1 MRRPLCVTFVAIA
14 LSHVFPGP
22 VPCSAEGFPR
32 TSRTDAKELS
42 CPIPPAD
49 PAPTAAVNGP
59 RARSD
64 HALLSL
70 RPLAA
75 LAAFPAPRDLVR
87 SGALLTPA
95 VLRSALA
102 ARRERLTRTDVV
114 TALNLELVTLAED
127 HAVITWYTAVPGTDD
142 GFGHLVPAVTEGE
155 VVYGTH
161 PAHLNRTAS
170 EGRPTAHH
178 HVELTDLEPGQTY
191 YYQARSRGRA
201 ATPTPLHLVRGNAV
215 GTSLHGLGSHGGPYS
230 FTTPEPPPAATS
242 CPSRS
247 ATTCTWARPRRAG
260 WPAYRCCAGSRS
272 SPAWTRTRRS

>member
-1 MRRPLCVTFVAIA
+1 MCARGPYRA
-14 LSHVFPGP
+14 LLK
-22 VPCSAEGFPR
+22 A
-32 TSRTDAKELS
+32 SRA
-42 CPIPPAD
+42 P
-49 PAPTAAVNGP
+49 PAPTP
-59 RARSD
+59 RSCRAPYLRPTPRPPRPLTG
-64 HALLSL
+64 HGHVPIMRCCLSA
-70 RPLAA
+70 PLAA

-170 EGRPTAHH
+170 EG
-178 HVELTDLEPGQTY
+178 
-191 YYQARSRGRA
+191 
-201 ATPTPLHLVRGNAV
+201 
-215 GTSLHGLGSHGGPYS
+215 
-230 FTTPEPPPAATS
+230 
-242 CPSRS
+242 
-247 ATTCTWARPRRAG
+247 
-260 WPAYRCCAGSRS
+260 
-272 SPAWTRTRRS
+272 